1 MESTTNRA
9 AAAKQ
14 RAEDLAMELLASGLV
29 TDDPVLAPVCE
40 KLKPFQE
47 KLGAVN
53 RDLLRKGL
61 DLVTVTDDGD
71 AEDSAKLC
79 LVQLV
84 EKLHGMRFMFG
95 IF

>member
-9 AAAKQ
+9 AAVKQ
-14 RAEDLAMELLASGLV
+14 RAEDLAMELLAAGLA

-53 RDLLRKGL
+53 RDLIRKGL
-61 DLVTVTDDGD
+61 DLVTVGDG
-71 AEDSAKLC
+71 EVEEGAKQC
-79 LVQLV
+79 LAQLV